1 MEITIAIT
9 GASGA
14 IYPVRLLK
22 HLSAEPQI
30 SRIYV
35 VASAAG
41 LRVMHEELN
50 FGPVSLKLVAEKVTE
65 DNSQKITVLNNND
78 IGARIASG
86 SYPVD
91 AMVIIPCSMGTLGS
105 IAHGI
110 SRDLIQRAADV
121 TLKERR
127 KLLLVTR
134 DTPLN
139 LIHLENMK
147 MLTLAG
153 GIVFPAVLS
162 FYHRPVSLEDAVDQ
176 FLYRVMQHL
185 GLNPSNAYRWKGS
198 EDRSE

>member
-50 FGPVSLKLVAEKVTE
+50 FGPISIKLLAERIAE
-65 DNSQKITVLNNND
+65 SNSQKITVLNNND
-78 IGARIASG
+78 VGARIASG

-121 TLKERR
+121 ILKERR

-153 GIVFPAVLS
+153 GIVFPAVPS
-162 FYHRPVSLEDAVDQ
+162 FYHNPVSLEDAVDQ

>member
-50 FGPVSLKLVAEKVTE
+50 FGPISIKLLAERIAE
-65 DNSQKITVLNNND
+65 SNSQKITVLNNND

-121 TLKERR
+121 ILKERR

-153 GIVFPAVLS
+153 GIVFPAVPS
-162 FYHRPVSLEDAVDQ
+162 FYHNPVSLEDAVDQ

-198 EDRSE
+198 EDQSE